1 MLLRRKVEVAGV
13 ARASEAALTVGTAET
28 VEKAKEVKVVIAR
41 RLNNQIQKIMVV
53 QLLLL

>member
-1 MLLRRKVEVAGV
+1 MEVAGV

-41 RLNNQIQKIMVV
+41 RLNNQTQKTMAV